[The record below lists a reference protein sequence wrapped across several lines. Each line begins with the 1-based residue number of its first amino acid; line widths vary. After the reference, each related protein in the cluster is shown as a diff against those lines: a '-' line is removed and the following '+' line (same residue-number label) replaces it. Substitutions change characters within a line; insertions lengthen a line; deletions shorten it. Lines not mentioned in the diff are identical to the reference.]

1 MKHKKESQ
9 TRSERLL
16 DLFLKDYPNSS
27 RFAEAFRTLRT
38 NVHFSFM
45 DKAFRSILITSAGEK
60 EGKTS
65 TAANL
70 AYTLAQ
76 AGKSVLMID
85 ADLRKPM
92 LGKLIHSQESQGL
105 TGLLSNLFGITIE
118 NGSLADYGTGDL
130 VNLLSLQKKT
140 GLLYLFDGKD
150 RMNFYFLHGEL
161 VHIKWVTR
169 PENKSLANFLVESR
183 LLAREDA
190 ETAVNRQRD
199 TGQNLDSILINMGFL
214 KKEELKGPLNIYMT
228 ESIRIATQMKTGE
241 FYFKELPESDLDRF
255 SSDLI
260 NIQQIYREAVVGEEK
275 LPFLDQEIN
284 SAILEVS
291 EGLFLLQSGNL
302 PPNPSELLGS
312 ERMSF
317 LLSYLEK
324 KFDVMIIDTP
334 PILPASDALLLA
346 PQLDG
351 VVLLV
356 KAGLMDRELVKKAI
370 EQLQVAKA
378 NLLGVVLNQIDIKR
392 EGYYKYYKK
401 YYAGYYGESK
411 YDKVREIGQDVDRS
425 DHHSE
430 NSDRKLNKKPRKT
443 SDKFVVIS
451 SPRNDNG
458 SNGLFNA
465 AGSHL

>member
-1 MKHKKESQ
+1 MKKEKQ
-9 TRSERLL
+9 TRSRRLL

-38 NVHFSFM
+38 NIHFSFM

-92 LGKLIHSQESQGL
+92 LGKLIPSQESQGL
-105 TGLLSNLFGITIE
+105 TGLLSNLFGISIE
-118 NGSLADYGTGDL
+118 NGSLTDFGTGDL

-169 PENKSLANFLVESR
+169 PENKSLINFLVEGR
-183 LLAREDA
+183 LLDKEDS
-190 ETAVNRQRD
+190 ETVASRQRD
-199 TGQNLDSILINMGFL
+199 SGQDISSILINMGIL
-214 KKEELKGPLNIYMT
+214 KREDLKGPLNIYMT
-228 ESIRIATQMKTGE
+228 ESIRIATQMKAGE
-241 FYFKELPESDLDRF
+241 FYFKELPESDLERF
-255 SSDLI
+255 SSDLV
-260 NIQQIYREAVVGEEK
+260 NIHQIYREAVIGDEK
-275 LPFLDQEIN
+275 MPFLDQEIN

-291 EGLFLLQSGNL
+291 DGLFLLQSGNL

-317 LLSYLEK
+317 LISYLQK
-324 KFDVMIIDTP
+324 KYDVLLIDTP

-351 VVLLV
+351 VVLMV
-356 KAGLMDRELVKKAI
+356 KAGHMDRELVKKAV
-370 EQLQVAKA
+370 EQLQLAKA
-378 NLLGVVLNQIDIKR
+378 NLLGVVLNQIDVKR
-392 EGYYKYYKK
+392 EGYYRYYKK
-401 YYAGYYGESK
+401 YYSGYYGESK
-411 YDKVREIGQDVDRS
+411 YDKVRETGRDTDPP
-425 DHHSE
+425 DHPE
-430 NSDRKLNKKPRKT
+430 DSDRKLNKKSRKKT
-443 SDKFVVIS
+443 DKFVVIS
-451 SPRNDNG
+451 NPIKDNG
-458 SNGLFNA
+458 SNGLINA

>member
-1 MKHKKESQ
+1 MKKETK
-9 TRSERLL
+9 TRSRRLL

-38 NVHFSFM
+38 NIHFSFM

-92 LGKLIHSQESQGL
+92 LGKLIPSQESQGL
-105 TGLLSNLFGITIE
+105 TGLLSNLFGISIE
-118 NGSLADYGTGDL
+118 NGSLTDFGTGDM

-161 VHIKWVTR
+161 VHIKWVTK
-169 PENKSLANFLVESR
+169 PENKSLINFLVEGR
-183 LLAREDA
+183 LLDKEDS
-190 ETAVNRQRD
+190 ETVAGRQRD
-199 TGQNLDSILINMGFL
+199 TGQDISSILINMGIL
-214 KKEELKGPLNIYMT
+214 KREDLKGPLNLYMT
-228 ESIRIATQMKTGE
+228 ESIRIATQMKAGE
-241 FYFKELPESDLDRF
+241 FYFKELPESDLERF
-255 SSDLI
+255 SSDLV
-260 NIQQIYREAVVGEEK
+260 NIHQIYREAVVGDEK
-275 LPFLDQEIN
+275 MPFLEQEIS

-291 EGLFLLQSGNL
+291 DGLFLLQSGNL

-317 LLSYLEK
+317 LISYLQK
-324 KFDVMIIDTP
+324 KFDVLLIDTP

-351 VVLLV
+351 VVLMV
-356 KAGLMDRELVKKAI
+356 KAGHMDRELVKKAV

-378 NLLGVVLNQIDIKR
+378 NILGVVLNQIDVKR
-392 EGYYKYYKK
+392 EGYYRYYKK
-401 YYAGYYGESK
+401 YYSGYYGESK
-411 YDKVREIGQDVDRS
+411 YDKVRETGPDTDPP
-425 DHHSE
+425 DHNPE
-430 NSDRKLNKKPRKT
+430 DSDRKLNKKPRKK

-451 SPRNDNG
+451 NPIKDNG
-458 SNGLFNA
+458 SNGLINA